1 MKKELEA
8 KKTHLSSLKCI
19 IDKKRH
25 IYDEEFPH
33 LLEEVHSLR
42 EGNYI
47 NALVRENQL
56 KSDFFHISLSLLN
69 SKLRGSKQESL
80 IDGTSFFR
88 LGKTLDIVFNR
99 DIEQEV
105 KSLGYFSFENLVIE
119 A

>member
-1 MKKELEA
+1 MRKELTA
-8 KKTHLSSLKCI
+8 NKAHLSSLKCI
-19 IDKKRH
+19 IEKKRH

-56 KSDFFHISLSLLN
+56 KNDFFHISLSLLN

-80 IDGTSFFR
+80 IEGTSFFR
-88 LGKTLDIVFNR
+88 LGKTLDIVFNK
-99 DIEQEV
+99 DIEQDV
-105 KSLGYFSFENLVIE
+105 KSIGYSSLENLVI
-119 A
+119 